1 MKKRSNKRVALLIPF
16 ALLASFAFAGL
27 PGSASAQSNTANKVV
42 DYETLTG
49 SLNSDGSISRL
60 RLLDDLRVTGTGDVV
75 VVDPN
80 STTGLRNLMG
90 YSGPEAA
97 GSNQVKYTINNLD
110 GTKQYVTVSDPVG
123 KQPPVAMSIAYTL
136 NGQSVASGSDL
147 VGKTGDIGIA
157 FTVKNTTSKTMNV
170 TYKDTQGNTLTSP
183 QQVPLPLVAQ
193 LQVTLPP
200 NIFTQLNAAGADIFT
215 DAFGNK
221 IVNWALV
228 LVPPVGDVTQTVT
241 LLAHADGFALGPVQ
255 LAAAPVAPQSRN
267 YLDFAENQFA
277 NGIEQ
282 SGSLYTG
289 TTQIA
294 DNLDT
299 LHTGT
304 LKLVGGIEK
313 LYKGAQ
319 KLATGLNS
327 AIAPAGTLMAGIGK
341 LQTGL
346 SGFAGGLNQ
355 VKGGVPAGAEQVKS
369 GVAGLDAGLAQVV
382 DCLNGTG
389 APCKDKSGPHA
400 ITGPYKAAI
409 VPQLSLGLNA
419 CLVSIIG
426 GSCNGNDSVT
436 RIAQQLKTAADAC
449 LSGAGP
455 TACNG
460 AAPSILT
467 LANSALGTAACSGD
481 PGCATAVGTIA
492 ALVPQLQTA
501 ADQALVGI
509 QDLISGLLNGPHG
522 NDGILAGLSGID
534 QIATGLATRGIGGAP
549 TAAQIAGCQAQPPTD
564 KCTVRAGL
572 AALLE
577 GVTSGFDQLLAGLGS
592 DSPAA
597 VQACVAHPDKQH
609 CTLLS
614 LSGALTNGLGQL
626 QTGLQ
631 SGLGQAATGATTIAT
646 CLGAVGNKCQGGPSV
661 KSGMS
666 QIEQGVYAINELG
679 VKEVA
684 RQAHDV
690 QGTVGAQLA
699 VMQAEDKRA
708 KEESLLYGPPTS
720 DQAQTVVG
728 GSSVL
733 LTMNAL
739 DNGHSETVSRGVY
752 AGIALLL
759 LVGLGMLG
767 LRGMRK
773 PAA

>member
-346 SGFAGGLNQ
+346 
-355 VKGGVPAGAEQVKS
+355 
-369 GVAGLDAGLAQVV
+369 
-382 DCLNGTG
+382 
-389 APCKDKSGPHA
+389 
-400 ITGPYKAAI
+400 
-409 VPQLSLGLNA
+409 
-419 CLVSIIG
+419 
-426 GSCNGNDSVT
+426 
-436 RIAQQLKTAADAC
+436 
-449 LSGAGP
+449 
-455 TACNG
+455 
-460 AAPSILT
+460 
-467 LANSALGTAACSGD
+467 
-481 PGCATAVGTIA
+481 
-492 ALVPQLQTA
+492 
-501 ADQALVGI
+501 
-509 QDLISGLLNGPHG
+509 
-522 NDGILAGLSGID
+522 
-534 QIATGLATRGIGGAP
+534 
-549 TAAQIAGCQAQPPTD
+549 
-564 KCTVRAGL
+564 
-572 AALLE
+572 
-577 GVTSGFDQLLAGLGS
+577 
-592 DSPAA
+592 
-597 VQACVAHPDKQH
+597 
-609 CTLLS
+609 
-614 LSGALTNGLGQL
+614 
-626 QTGLQ
+626 
-631 SGLGQAATGATTIAT
+631 
-646 CLGAVGNKCQGGPSV
+646 
-661 KSGMS
+661 
-666 QIEQGVYAINELG
+666 
-679 VKEVA
+679 
-684 RQAHDV
+684 
-690 QGTVGAQLA
+690 
-699 VMQAEDKRA
+699 
-708 KEESLLYGPPTS
+708 
-720 DQAQTVVG
+720 
-728 GSSVL
+728 
-733 LTMNAL
+733 
-739 DNGHSETVSRGVY
+739 
-752 AGIALLL
+752 
-759 LVGLGMLG
+759 
-767 LRGMRK
+767 
-773 PAA
+773 